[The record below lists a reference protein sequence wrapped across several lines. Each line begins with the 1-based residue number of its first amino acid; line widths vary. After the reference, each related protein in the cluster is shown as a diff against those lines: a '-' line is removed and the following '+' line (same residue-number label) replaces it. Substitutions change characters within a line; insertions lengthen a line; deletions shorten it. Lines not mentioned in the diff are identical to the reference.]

1 MKVCMLA
8 YTEYERDNRVR
19 RYAEAL
25 AKRGDQVDIIS
36 LEGSHARS
44 GNGEVGAVKVYEIQK
59 RDLNERGVWSYAR
72 RQLSFLARSSALLTR
87 LHHRNAY
94 DLVHV
99 HNIPDFLVF
108 AAWYPRMTGS
118 AIILDI
124 HDIVPELFANKFKSR
139 LSKLYVGM
147 LRKMEKASARFADH
161 VIVSNDLWRETLV
174 ARSVRSAD
182 CSVFINHVDTEVFKR
197 KTRSRR
203 DGHFV
208 VLFPGTFQWHQGL
221 DIGIRAFAKF
231 KEEVGDAEFHL
242 YGGGNLTIESELK
255 ELVRELRLEGAVK
268 FCGAVSLDQMAEV
281 MANADLG
288 VVPKRAD
295 AFGNEAYST
304 KIMEFMSQGIPVV
317 ASETKIDAYYFRE
330 GVVHFFK
337 SGDVDGMTRAM
348 LDIAR
353 DGNLRE
359 SLVQS
364 GYDYVEQN
372 CWDVKKKEYFNLVD
386 SLRKLHHGEAGS
398 GLQEGTS

>member
-1 MKVCMLA
+1 
-8 YTEYERDNRVR
+8 
-19 RYAEAL
+19 
-25 AKRGDQVDIIS
+25 
-36 LEGSHARS
+36 
-44 GNGEVGAVKVYEIQK
+44 
-59 RDLNERGVWSYAR
+59 
-72 RQLSFLARSSALLTR
+72 
-87 LHHRNAY
+87 
-94 DLVHV
+94 
-99 HNIPDFLVF
+99 
-108 AAWYPRMTGS
+108 
-118 AIILDI
+118 
-124 HDIVPELFANKFKSR
+124 
-139 LSKLYVGM
+139 
-147 LRKMEKASARFADH
+147 
-161 VIVSNDLWRETLV
+161 V